1 MKNHSHSHSHGTE
14 VKNIEKLSSTR
25 VKLSIEFDQKTV
37 QKEESATTQRYLQ
50 VAKIP
55 GFRPGKA
62 PIDIIQ
68 SKYGEE
74 IKKEVISHL
83 LDCGVNEALEK
94 TKLWPLDKP
103 KVHIK
108 AIPHVEN
115 SKTFS
120 FEVEFDVKPEIT
132 LKKYKEISLK
142 NKKTEVTD
150 KDIENVLTKIQ
161 ERYTTLE
168 PSTETSVK
176 KGLFAVTELSYHI
189 PAKPERKEEPKIFN
203 LEVGSTTLLPEL
215 DEALSNM
222 KVGDKKTVKAT
233 YPKEYPNKELA
244 GLDVVF
250 ECHVQEIKKK
260 VLPELNDEFANTVK
274 AGSTLEAIKKE
285 IAEEIAEQRKA
296 EEKQLYRNDI
306 ISYLTKNHQFDVPT
320 SIFEQ
325 QKSSMVQ
332 SLLDQKKKKDPSVK
346 ELSEEEI
353 KTIEKNAAEIAKGSL
368 LLSEI
373 AEKENIQVDEKEA
386 KNRFNQVAQYL
397 GIKAEEISAKPQGKN
412 IFNQICNEV
421 LTDQIYDFL
430 IENAKI
436 E

>member
-1 MKNHSHSHSHGTE
+1 MKNHSHGTE
-14 VKNIEKLSSTR
+14 VTNIEKLTPTR

-37 QKEESATTQRYLQ
+37 QKEEKATTQRYLQ

-62 PIDIIQ
+62 PLDIIQ

-108 AIPHVEN
+108 KIPLVEN

-132 LKKYKEISLK
+132 LKKYKEITLK
-142 NKKTEVTD
+142 NKKSEVTD
-150 KDIENVLTKIQ
+150 KDIENVLKKIQ

-168 PSTETSVK
+168 PSTETTVK

-189 PAKPERKEEPKIFN
+189 PSKPERKEEPKIFN

-215 DEALSNM
+215 DQALSNM
-222 KVGDKKTVKAT
+222 KVGEKKTVKAT

-260 VLPELNDEFANTVK
+260 ILPELNDEFASTVK
-274 AGSTLEAIKKE
+274 AGATLESIKKE
-285 IAEEIAEQRKA
+285 IAEELAEQRKT
-296 EEKQLYRNDI
+296 EEKQHYRNDI
-306 ISYLTKNHQFDVPT
+306 ISYLVKNHQFDLPT

-332 SLLDQKKKKDPSVK
+332 SLLDQKKKKDPTVK
-346 ELSEEEI
+346 ELTAEEL

-397 GIKAEEISAKPQGKN
+397 GIKPEEISAKPQGKN